1 MCSYSYFNIKLGR
14 IGCFMLKYQKVFNI
28 MKNTEKAFIW
38 ITDILEKKGIE
49 YKISGGFAAR
59 IYGSNRELA
68 DIDIEVADN
77 DILLIKKEVEEYIIY
92 GPKRYL
98 DEDWDL
104 NLMTLNYEGQEIDIA
119 GINAKIFNK
128 EIKQWED
135 LSSSLDT
142 VEIKEV
148 FGKMIPVESLES
160 LINYKTRLGRE
171 VDIEDV
177 KQLNLHKKP

>member
-59 IYGSNRELA
+59 VYGVSRELA
-68 DIDIEVADN
+68 DIDIEVKDD
-77 DILLIKKEVEEYIIY
+77 DIKIIREQVKPYIMY
-92 GPKRYL
+92 GPKRYV
-98 DEDWDL
+98 DDDWDL

-119 GINAKIFNK
+119 GIGAKIFNK
-128 EIKQWED
+128 KTKQWED

-148 FGKMIPVESLES
+148 FGKMVPVESLES
-160 LINYKTRLGRE
+160 LINYKTKLSRE
-171 VDIEDV
+171 VDINDLR
-177 KQLNLHKKP
+177 QLN